1 MDIEIFP
8 HRLLSAD
15 TTEKL
20 LNDLETVEGIIK
32 IVIQGQRL
40 PSEDINP
47 DRRKITI
54 KGEEIDL
61 QVKTGRVLMD
71 IQDEEIIDEVR
82 AVCEENLPFGFNIHV
97 GTFIRKQKTVTDG
110 IKYGDTLDEMSD
122 EVVGLTDQ
130 NAQLS
135 ERATIIKKEN
145 KNDWQDHTRS
155 RLQRSH
161 GNG

>member
-15 TTEKL
+15 TTERL
-20 LNDLETVEGIIK
+20 LNDLEMVEGIKK

-47 DRRKITI
+47 ERRKIKI

-61 QVKTGRVLMD
+61 QVQTGRVLME
-71 IQDEEIIDEVR
+71 IEDEEIIDEIR
-82 AVCEENLPFGFNIHV
+82 SVCESNLPFGFNIHV

-110 IKYGDTLDEMSD
+110 IKYGDALEEISDEM
-122 EVVGLTDQ
+122 VGLTDQ

-135 ERATIIKKEN
+135 ERATIIKREKQ
-145 KNDWQDHTRS
+145 K
-155 RLQRSH
+155 
-161 GNG
+161 

>member
-8 HRLLSAD
+8 HRLLSAN
-15 TTEKL
+15 TTERL
-20 LNDLETVEGIIK
+20 LNDLEMVEGINK

-40 PSEDINP
+40 PSEEINP
-47 DRRKITI
+47 ERRKIKI

-61 QVKTGRVLMD
+61 QVQTGRVLME
-71 IQDEEIIDEVR
+71 IEDEEIIDEIKTI
-82 AVCEENLPFGFNIHV
+82 CDSNLPFGFNVHV
-97 GTFIRKQKTVTDG
+97 GTFIRKQKTVSDG

-145 KNDWQDHTRS
+145 QK
-155 RLQRSH
+155 
-161 GNG
+161 

>member
-8 HRLLSAD
+8 HRLLSAN
-15 TTEKL
+15 TTERL
-20 LNDLETVEGIIK
+20 LNDLETVQGIKK

-47 DRRKITI
+47 ERRKIKI

-61 QVKTGRVLMD
+61 QVQTGRVLME
-71 IQDEEIIDEVR
+71 IEDEEIIDEIK
-82 AVCEENLPFGFNIHV
+82 AVCDNNLPFGFNVHV

-122 EVVGLTDQ
+122 EIVGLTDQ

-145 KNDWQDHTRS
+145 QK
-155 RLQRSH
+155 
-161 GNG
+161 